1 MTRRAGIAFVLTF
14 CLALT
19 ACVPKADEPPEQT
32 EGVGDIP
39 PWAAIVEVKGPVS
52 KGWTVSQII
61 DGDTVQVSRHDHSL
75 TVRLIGIDTPE
86 TVAPFEPVECFG
98 QRSTQFA
105 ERMLLNKSVFLE
117 FDPSQGRR
125 DVYHRTLA
133 YLWLWENRLPRLF
146 NEMVLLGG
154 FGHEFTYDAAYAWQR
169 EFQAAQVKAMAM
181 NRGLWSKC

>member
-1 MTRRAGIAFVLTF
+1 MTWWAGIAPVLTL

-19 ACVPKADEPPEQT
+19 ACVPKADESIEPSG
-32 EGVGDIP
+32 GVGDIP

-52 KGWTVSQII
+52 KGWTVSRVI
-61 DGDTVQVSRHDHSL
+61 DGDTVQVSRQNHSL

-98 QRSTQFA
+98 PQATQFA
-105 ERMLLNKSVFLE
+105 ERTLLDKSVFLE

-133 YLWLWENRLPRLF
+133 YLWLWEKKQPRLF

-154 FGHEFTYDAAYAWQR
+154 FGREFTYDAAYDWQQ
-169 EFQAAQVKAMAM
+169 EFQAAQVKAIAK
-181 NRGLWSKC
+181 NRGLWSQC